1 MLEMQANNHRH
12 NKGAEPLYDQ
22 RDRPIEVNR
31 TLKMRDRMDKVSPF
45 DGAIDDDPENTQLLQ
60 LMARHSQLK
69 DLLQAHHLIGGYDV
83 TQTRNGKGV
92 CVSLATSYEGVYLET
107 YNLDVDLSASMKICR
122 HNIPPFIPLE
132 RLSEQSHLQT
142 DVRAFL
148 DTLSQHLNAY
158 VGRKQQLGI
167 VKKLHKSVEVMESNA
182 PCTVLVLMLT
192 VPEDAP
198 QALLCSLEY
207 GDLTRCLPTH
217 ASVEAEDKVL
227 PDSLQLEKYRALL
240 LEFPVHTALQ
250 TMLKMGMIL

>member
-22 RDRPIEVNR
+22 RDRQKTKIEVNR

-167 VKKLHKSVEVMESNA
+167 VKKLHKSVE
-182 PCTVLVLMLT
+182 
-192 VPEDAP
+192 
-198 QALLCSLEY
+198 Y